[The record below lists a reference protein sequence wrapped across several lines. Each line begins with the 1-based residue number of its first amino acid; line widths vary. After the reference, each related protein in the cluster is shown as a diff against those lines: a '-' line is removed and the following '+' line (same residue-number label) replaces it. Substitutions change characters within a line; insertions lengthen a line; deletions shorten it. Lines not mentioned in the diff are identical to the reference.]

1 MWSIEEVK
9 KLGRQNFTVLSC
21 VCIRQSLLTLSICQ
35 LPGSDFPLPK
45 MHMCISHVVS
55 YGCVHVKN
63 KEPLY
68 FIQSVLSL
76 RDTVSV
82 HPNMLLK
89 TESFSDFLYVATIH
103 QSALLRS
110 LRWSLIYLWHYL
122 QRLCLEVETSN
133 RKWVWQENSSICSML
148 ILVRQA
154 KQKWGEN
161 LWLNNK
167 ILDLFTAVTH
177 NSALP
182 IHPNPEVDLN
192 WKCTVNLEAFQCGY
206 RINCNS
212 LSQYNDP
219 WFNTTDNLCNVFTVK
234 SVKRFS
240 KNKCLKIK

>member
-1 MWSIEEVK
+1 MAKFIDFVHMPVPW
-9 KLGRQNFTVLSC
+9 LR
-21 VCIRQSLLTLSICQ
+21 
-35 LPGSDFPLPK
+35 FPLPK

-55 YGCVHVKN
+55 NGCVHVKN
-63 KEPLY
+63 KEPFY
-68 FIQSVLSL
+68 FIQSILSL

-89 TESFSDFLYVATIH
+89 TECFSDFLYIVTMH

-110 LRWSLIYLWHYL
+110 LRWSLIYLCHFL
-122 QRLCLEVETSN
+122 Q
-133 RKWVWQENSSICSML
+133 ICGWKLRQVIGSGSGKKTPAFAQCWS
-148 ILVRQA
+148 LVRQA
-154 KQKWGEN
+154 KQKWGES

-167 ILDLFTAVTH
+167 ILDLFTAITH

-182 IHPNPEVDLN
+182 IHPNPEVYLN

-219 WFNTTDNLCNVFTVK
+219 WFNTNDKLC
-234 SVKRFS
+234 SLKRFS
-240 KNKCLKIK
+240 KNKGLKIK